1 MKIHSGLTQNPANEL
16 LELLELLDKSPESQ
30 TTSRSQACQ
39 AEQAGTL
46 HLDLV
51 ECSSS
56 YLGSTFPAPAHL
68 TRKASENIAVSET
81 DESGHRQGS
90 LKLFRCCTSTLGPT
104 LGSSLAFLERRG
116 RRGEAASRSS
126 RGGVK
131 SRRPTHMVAYS
142 QDSVH
147 EARVN
152 CRPCHALAKCK
163 RVDDVTCH

>member
-39 AEQAGTL
+39 DEQAGTL

-116 RRGEAASRSS
+116 RRGEAASGRREAASS
-126 RGGVK
+126 RGGP
-131 SRRPTHMVAYS
+131 PTWWRTVRTRS
-142 QDSVH
+142 TKH
-147 EARVN
+147 ESIAA
-152 CRPCHALAKCK
+152 HATPLQSANGS
-163 RVDDVTCH
+163 TT